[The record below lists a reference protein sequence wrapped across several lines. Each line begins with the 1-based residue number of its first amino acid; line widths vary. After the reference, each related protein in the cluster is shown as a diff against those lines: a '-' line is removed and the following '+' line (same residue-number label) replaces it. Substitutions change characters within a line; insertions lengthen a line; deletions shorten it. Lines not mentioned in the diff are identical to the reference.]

1 MNSNTLDAE
10 IYDPTTNND
19 INDHVSATA
28 EGYRDKTANKVITKR
43 DLWHIGFRGLL
54 MEGNFN
60 YERMQAGGFCYSII
74 PALKKIHKDP
84 LDLSKALKNNLNF
97 YNAHPKL
104 FTFPLGLCI
113 AMEENKENP
122 STISSVKAAT
132 MGPTGG
138 IGDAIDHM
146 TMMPLTLG
154 IGAAISLQGS
164 IAGPFVFFV
173 LYQSYHFFTYFWLL
187 FFGYNSGV
195 AALEQLSEQAE
206 KLGRSANILGL
217 GVLGAMTASF
227 VRISTPLVVTAGE
240 AQVSLQTDMLD
251 KIMPNLLP
259 LAFVG
264 IMFYFVQKGKSPSML
279 IFSTLAIGICGRL
292 VGIL

>member
-1 MNSNTLDAE
+1 M
-10 IYDPTTNND
+10 
-19 INDHVSATA
+19 
-28 EGYRDKTANKVITKR
+28 
-43 DLWHIGFRGLL
+43 
-54 MEGNFN
+54 
-60 YERMQAGGFCYSII
+60 
-74 PALKKIHKDP
+74 
-84 LDLSKALKNNLNF
+84 
-97 YNAHPKL
+97 
-104 FTFPLGLCI
+104 
-113 AMEENKENP
+113 
-122 STISSVKAAT
+122 
-132 MGPTGG
+132 
-138 IGDAIDHM
+138 
-146 TMMPLTLG
+146 
-154 IGAAISLQGS
+154 
-164 IAGPFVFFV
+164 
-173 LYQSYHFFTYFWLL
+173 L

-264 IMFYFVQKGKSPSML
+264 IMFYFVQKGKSPSTL